1 MEQKLDNNAKY
12 YKLLIF
18 TCVGLYTTMMAL
30 KNVYVA
36 EIATII
42 RVFNTTKSTASLM
55 NTYCFII
62 YSLMQYTFIVFAL
75 GILLLSLLFFVRIV
89 QAKKN

>member
-1 MEQKLDNNAKY
+1 MLQVANLYLRGIVYDNDG
-12 YKLLIF
+12 
-18 TCVGLYTTMMAL
+18 V

-36 EIATII
+36 EIVTII
-42 RVFNTTKSTASLM
+42 RVFDTTKSTVSLM